1 MKWLSKLAVVLV
13 VVMLVFL
20 AGCSNNEKAMV
31 EAVKNGDTAKVQSLL
46 DKGVSPDLQADDGK
60 NILMLAAYL
69 GHTDIAKLLIE
80 NGADVNARDK
90 DGKTAL
96 MYAAEKGHIEMAR
109 LLLENG
115 ADINAV
121 DNNGKTA
128 LQIAQENNQ
137 TAMVE
142 FLSNWGKPA
151 PAQAPAVAETP
162 VPNPAPVI
170 KTVSPNKG
178 FNNGSVLVSI
188 EGSNFASG
196 LQIKLTNA
204 ESDSDIAAI
213 NIKAENAAK
222 VTCFFDLNGKPAGLY
237 QVVLTNPDGQTASLQ
252 DGFQVEPFVTGQTN
266 RVLKAVFFDF
276 DSWKIRAD
284 QKASLDSNLAL
295 LKENPQLHVILG
307 GHADERGSR
316 QYNLELTAKRAEA
329 VKDYLITNGIAAE
342 RIVIYAYGKE
352 HPAKSG
358 HDETAWQYNR
368 RVDTLEWETVL
379 TKEQVIAETIK

>member
-80 NGADVNARDK
+80 NGADVNAKDK

-151 PAQAPAVAETP
+151 PAQAPAVVETP

-188 EGSNFASG
+188 EGNNFTSG

-204 ESDSDIAAI
+204 ESDIAAI
-213 NIKAENAAK
+213 NIKEENAAK

-342 RIVIYAYGKE
+342 RVVIYAYGKD
-352 HPAKSG
+352 HPAKPG

-379 TKEQVIAETIK
+379 TKERVIAETIK